1 MRPAGGCLQPV
12 FGILERLRLVLGGAW
27 TMLGVPPP
35 IWHGH
40 WRLDDTDKRP
50 ALDRTIL
57 RRVLRSAAPYRWS
70 IAVMVGTILLTS
82 AIDALQP
89 QLLRLLI
96 DRALPAPGRPGSV
109 RLLTLLGLGMVAL
122 PLLSGL
128 IGVWQRQLSARVGE
142 GIIFDLRSALYE
154 HLLRQGFRFF
164 TGVKA
169 GELVARFTNDVVGA
183 QRAVTNTVT
192 TLVSN
197 VAVVTVSLAVML
209 AMDWRL
215 TLLAS
220 LVFPALVIPLRW
232 FGQRLR
238 ALTRAQMER
247 NAAMTAQLAETLGVS
262 GALLVKLFGR
272 QRDEVARFRARA
284 AAVRDIGIQL
294 AVAGR
299 WLTLLYS
306 LAAAAGTAL
315 VLWTG
320 GYLAIRGGLT
330 TGELVAFTVY
340 LARLYGPVTA
350 LLNTHVD
357 LATSLVSFER
367 IYQLLDRPIEIV
379 ERADAIRLE
388 RPRGA
393 VRFEDVWFTYF
404 EEPAGG
410 DGVAPLV
417 RPGHPDG
424 IERPGR
430 YWALAGVSFQV
441 EPGELVALVGP
452 SGAGKTTVTYLLAR
466 LFDPTRG
473 RVTLDGYDLR
483 DLSLETLA
491 RAIGMVTQEPY
502 LFHDTVAANLRY
514 AKPDATDAELEAAA
528 RAAQIHERILELPQ
542 GYETIVGERGYRLS
556 GGEKQRLAL
565 ARLLLADPP
574 VLVLDEATSALDS
587 ESERLVQRALATLM
601 RGRTTLVI
609 AHRLSTVLAADRILV
624 LDGGRIVEQGTHEE
638 LLARGG
644 LYARLYRL
652 QFAVGSA
659 A

>member
-1 MRPAGGCLQPV
+1 
-12 FGILERLRLVLGGAW
+12 
-27 TMLGVPPP
+27 MLGTPPP
-35 IWHGH
+35 VWH
-40 WRLDDTDKRP
+40 WRHSEPDERP
-50 ALDRTIL
+50 PLDRTVL
-57 RRVLRSAAPYRWS
+57 RRVVRSAAPYRWP
-70 IAVMVGTILLTS
+70 IALMVGAILLTS

-96 DRALPAPGRPGSV
+96 DRALPAPGRPGSLM
-109 RLLTLLGLGMVAL
+109 LLTGLSLGMILL

-142 GIIFDLRSALYE
+142 GIIFDLRSALYN
-154 HLLRQGFRFF
+154 HLLQQGFRFF
-164 TGVKA
+164 TSVKA
-169 GELVARFTNDVVGA
+169 GELVSRLTNDVVGA

-197 VAVVTVSLAVML
+197 VAVVVVSLAVML

-215 TLLAS
+215 TLLAV
-220 LVFPALVIPLRW
+220 LVFPLLVLPLRR
-232 FGQRLR
+232 FGRRLR
-238 ALTRAQMER
+238 ELTRAQMER
-247 NAAMTAQLAETLGVS
+247 NAAMTAQLTETLGVS
-262 GALLVKLFGR
+262 GALLIKLFGR
-272 QRDEVARFRARA
+272 QRDEVARFRQRA
-284 AAVRDIGIQL
+284 AAVRDTGVQL

-299 WLTLLYS
+299 WLMLLYS

-315 VLWTG
+315 VLWAG
-320 GYLAIRGGLT
+320 GFLALRGGLT
-330 TGELVAFTVY
+330 TGELVAFTLY

-367 IYQLLDRPIEIV
+367 VYQLLDRPIEIR
-379 ERADAIRLE
+379 ERPNAIRLE

-393 VRFEDVWFTYF
+393 IAFEDVWFTYF
-404 EEPAGG
+404 ADAPAA
-410 DGVAPLV
+410 DGLAALV
-417 RPGHPDG
+417 PPVSADGSARPA
-424 IERPGR
+424 R
-430 YWALAGVSFQV
+430 YWALAGVSFQI

-473 RVTLDGYDLR
+473 RITLDGYDLR
-483 DLSLETLA
+483 DLSLETVA

-514 AKPDATDAELEAAA
+514 ARPEATDAELEAAA
-528 RAAQIHERILELPQ
+528 RAAQIHDRILELPQ
-542 GYETIVGERGYRLS
+542 GYQTVVGERGYRLS

-587 ESERLVQRALATLM
+587 ESERLVQQALAALM

-624 LDGGRIVEQGTHEE
+624 LDGGRIVEQGTHQE
-638 LLARGG
+638 LLAQGG
-644 LYARLYRL
+644 LYARLYHL
-652 QFAVGSA
+652 QFAIGSA

>member
-1 MRPAGGCLQPV
+1 
-12 FGILERLRLVLGGAW
+12 
-27 TMLGVPPP
+27 MLGTPPP
-35 IWHGH
+35 VWH
-40 WRLDDTDKRP
+40 WRHSEPDERP
-50 ALDRTIL
+50 PLDRTVL
-57 RRVLRSAAPYRWS
+57 RRVVRSAAPYRWP
-70 IAVMVGTILLTS
+70 IALMVGAILLTS

-96 DRALPAPGRPGSV
+96 DRALPAPGRPGSLM
-109 RLLTLLGLGMVAL
+109 LLTGLSLGMILL

-142 GIIFDLRSALYE
+142 GIIFDLRSALYD
-154 HLLRQGFRFF
+154 HLLQQGFRFF
-164 TGVKA
+164 TSVKA
-169 GELVARFTNDVVGA
+169 GELVSRLTNDVVGA

-197 VAVVTVSLAVML
+197 VAVVVVSLAVML

-215 TLLAS
+215 TLLAV
-220 LVFPALVIPLRW
+220 LVFPLLVLPLRR
-232 FGQRLR
+232 FGRRLR
-238 ALTRAQMER
+238 ELTRAQMER
-247 NAAMTAQLAETLGVS
+247 NAAMTAQLTETLGVS

-272 QRDEVARFRARA
+272 QRDEVARFRQRA
-284 AAVRDIGIQL
+284 AAVRDTGVQL

-299 WLTLLYS
+299 WLMLLYS

-315 VLWTG
+315 VLWAG
-320 GYLAIRGGLT
+320 GFLALRGGLT
-330 TGELVAFTVY
+330 TGELVAFTLY

-367 IYQLLDRPIEIV
+367 VYQLLDRPIEIR
-379 ERADAIRLE
+379 ERPNAIRLE

-393 VRFEDVWFTYF
+393 IAFEDVWFTYF
-404 EEPAGG
+404 ADAPAA
-410 DGVAPLV
+410 DGLAALV
-417 RPGHPDG
+417 PPVSADGSARPA
-424 IERPGR
+424 R
-430 YWALAGVSFQV
+430 YWALAGVSFQI

-473 RVTLDGYDLR
+473 RITLDGYDLR

-514 AKPDATDAELEAAA
+514 ARPEATDAELEAAA
-528 RAAQIHERILELPQ
+528 RAAQIHDRILELPQ
-542 GYETIVGERGYRLS
+542 GYQTVVGERGYRLS

-587 ESERLVQRALATLM
+587 ESERLVQQALAALM

-624 LDGGRIVEQGTHEE
+624 LDGGRIVEQGTHQE
-638 LLARGG
+638 LLAQGG
-644 LYARLYRL
+644 LYARLYHL
-652 QFAVGSA
+652 QFAIGSA

>member
-1 MRPAGGCLQPV
+1 
-12 FGILERLRLVLGGAW
+12 
-27 TMLGVPPP
+27 
-35 IWHGH
+35 
-40 WRLDDTDKRP
+40 
-50 ALDRTIL
+50 
-57 RRVLRSAAPYRWS
+57 
-70 IAVMVGTILLTS
+70 MVGANQLTT
-82 AIDALQP
+82 ARDARQP

-96 DRALPAPGRPGSV
+96 DRALPAPGRPGSLM
-109 RLLTLLGLGMVAL
+109 LLTGLSLGMILL

-142 GIIFDLRSALYE
+142 GIIFDLRSALYN
-154 HLLRQGFRFF
+154 HLLQQGFRFF
-164 TGVKA
+164 TSVKA
-169 GELVARFTNDVVGA
+169 GELVSRLTNDVVGA

-197 VAVVTVSLAVML
+197 VAVVVVSLAVML

-215 TLLAS
+215 TLLA
-220 LVFPALVIPLRW
+220 VLVIPLLVLPLRR
-232 FGQRLR
+232 FGRRLR
-238 ALTRAQMER
+238 ELTRAQMER
-247 NAAMTAQLAETLGVS
+247 NAAMTAQLTETLGVS
-262 GALLVKLFGR
+262 GALLIKLFGR
-272 QRDEVARFRARA
+272 QRDEVARFRQRA
-284 AAVRDIGIQL
+284 AAVRDTGVQL

-299 WLTLLYS
+299 WLMLLYS

-315 VLWTG
+315 VLWAG
-320 GYLAIRGGLT
+320 GFLALRGGLT
-330 TGELVAFTVY
+330 TGELVAFTLY

-367 IYQLLDRPIEIV
+367 VYQLLDRPIEIR
-379 ERADAIRLE
+379 ERPNAIRLE

-393 VRFEDVWFTYF
+393 IAFEDVWFTYF
-404 EEPAGG
+404 ADAPAA
-410 DGVAPLV
+410 DGLAALV
-417 RPGHPDG
+417 PPVSADGSARPA
-424 IERPGR
+424 R
-430 YWALAGVSFQV
+430 YWALAGVSFQI

-473 RVTLDGYDLR
+473 RITLDGYDLR

-514 AKPDATDAELEAAA
+514 ARPEATDAELEAAA
-528 RAAQIHERILELPQ
+528 RAAQIHDRILELPQ
-542 GYETIVGERGYRLS
+542 GYQTVVGERGYRLS

-587 ESERLVQRALATLM
+587 ESERLVQQALAALM

-624 LDGGRIVEQGTHEE
+624 LDGGRIVEQGTHQE
-638 LLARGG
+638 LLAQGG
-644 LYARLYRL
+644 LYARLYHL

>member
-1 MRPAGGCLQPV
+1 
-12 FGILERLRLVLGGAW
+12 
-27 TMLGVPPP
+27 MLGTPPP
-35 IWHGH
+35 VWH
-40 WRLDDTDKRP
+40 WRHSEPDERP
-50 ALDRTIL
+50 PLDRTVL
-57 RRVLRSAAPYRWS
+57 RRVVRSAAPYRWP
-70 IAVMVGTILLTS
+70 IALMVGAILLTS
-82 AIDALQP
+82 TIDALQP

-96 DRALPAPGRPGSV
+96 DRALPAPGRPGSLM
-109 RLLTLLGLGMVAL
+109 LLTGLSLGMILL

-142 GIIFDLRSALYE
+142 GIIFDLRSALYD
-154 HLLRQGFRFF
+154 HLLQQGFRFF
-164 TGVKA
+164 TSVKA
-169 GELVARFTNDVVGA
+169 GELVSRLTNDVVGA

-197 VAVVTVSLAVML
+197 VAVVVVSLAVML

-215 TLLAS
+215 TLLAV
-220 LVFPALVIPLRW
+220 LVFPFLVLPLRR
-232 FGQRLR
+232 FGRRLR
-238 ALTRAQMER
+238 ELTRAQMER
-247 NAAMTAQLAETLGVS
+247 NAAMTAQLTETLGVS

-272 QRDEVARFRARA
+272 QRDEVARFRQRA
-284 AAVRDIGIQL
+284 AAVRDTGVQL

-299 WLTLLYS
+299 WLMLLYS

-315 VLWTG
+315 VLWAG
-320 GYLAIRGGLT
+320 GFLALRGGLT
-330 TGELVAFTVY
+330 TGELVAFTLY

-367 IYQLLDRPIEIV
+367 VYQLLDRPIEIR
-379 ERADAIRLE
+379 ERPNAIRLE

-393 VRFEDVWFTYF
+393 IAFEDVWFTYF
-404 EEPAGG
+404 ADAPAA
-410 DGVAPLV
+410 DGLAALV
-417 RPGHPDG
+417 PPVSADGSARPA
-424 IERPGR
+424 R
-430 YWALAGVSFQV
+430 YWALAGVSFQI

-452 SGAGKTTVTYLLAR
+452 SGAGKTTVTYLMAR

-514 AKPDATDAELEAAA
+514 ARPEATDAELEAAA

-542 GYETIVGERGYRLS
+542 GYQTVVGERGYRLS

-587 ESERLVQRALATLM
+587 ESERLVQQALAALM

-624 LDGGRIVEQGTHEE
+624 LDGGRIVEQGTHQE
-638 LLARGG
+638 LLAQGG
-644 LYARLYRL
+644 LYARLYHL

>member
-1 MRPAGGCLQPV
+1 
-12 FGILERLRLVLGGAW
+12 
-27 TMLGVPPP
+27 MLGTPPP
-35 IWHGH
+35 VWH
-40 WRLDDTDKRP
+40 WRHSEPDERP
-50 ALDRTIL
+50 PLDRTVL
-57 RRVLRSAAPYRWS
+57 RRVVRSAAPYRWP
-70 IAVMVGTILLTS
+70 IALMVGAILLTS

-96 DRALPAPGRPGSV
+96 DRALPAPGRPGSLM
-109 RLLTLLGLGMVAL
+109 LLTGLSLGMILL

-142 GIIFDLRSALYE
+142 GIIFDLRSALYD
-154 HLLRQGFRFF
+154 HLLQQGFRFF
-164 TGVKA
+164 TSVKA
-169 GELVARFTNDVVGA
+169 GELVSRLTNDVVGA

-197 VAVVTVSLAVML
+197 VAVVVVSLAVML

-215 TLLAS
+215 TLLAV
-220 LVFPALVIPLRW
+220 LVFPLLVLPLRR
-232 FGQRLR
+232 FGRRLR
-238 ALTRAQMER
+238 ELTRAQMER
-247 NAAMTAQLAETLGVS
+247 NAAMTAQLTETLGVS
-262 GALLVKLFGR
+262 GALLIKLFGR
-272 QRDEVARFRARA
+272 QRDEVARFRQRA
-284 AAVRDIGIQL
+284 AAVRDTGVQL

-299 WLTLLYS
+299 WLMLLYS

-315 VLWTG
+315 VLWAG
-320 GYLAIRGGLT
+320 GFLALRGGLT
-330 TGELVAFTVY
+330 TGELVAFTLY

-367 IYQLLDRPIEIV
+367 VYQLLDRPIEIR
-379 ERADAIRLE
+379 ERPNAIRLE

-393 VRFEDVWFTYF
+393 IAFEDVWFTYF
-404 EEPAGG
+404 ADAPAA
-410 DGVAPLV
+410 DGLAALV
-417 RPGHPDG
+417 PPVSADGSARPA
-424 IERPGR
+424 R
-430 YWALAGVSFQV
+430 YWALAGVSFQI

-473 RVTLDGYDLR
+473 RITLDGYDLR

-514 AKPDATDAELEAAA
+514 ARPEATDAELEAAA
-528 RAAQIHERILELPQ
+528 RAAQIHDRILELPQ
-542 GYETIVGERGYRLS
+542 GYQTVVGERGYRLS

-587 ESERLVQRALATLM
+587 ESERLVQQALAALM

-624 LDGGRIVEQGTHEE
+624 LDGGRIVEQGTHQE
-638 LLARGG
+638 LLAQGG
-644 LYARLYRL
+644 LYARLYHL

>member
-1 MRPAGGCLQPV
+1 
-12 FGILERLRLVLGGAW
+12 
-27 TMLGVPPP
+27 MLGTPPP
-35 IWHGH
+35 VWH
-40 WRLDDTDKRP
+40 WRHSEPDERP
-50 ALDRTIL
+50 PLDRTVL
-57 RRVLRSAAPYRWS
+57 RRVVRSAAPYRWP
-70 IAVMVGTILLTS
+70 IALMVGAILLTS
-82 AIDALQP
+82 TIDALQP

-96 DRALPAPGRPGSV
+96 DRALPAPGRPGSLM
-109 RLLTLLGLGMVAL
+109 LLTGLSLGMILL

-142 GIIFDLRSALYE
+142 GIIFDLRSALYD
-154 HLLRQGFRFF
+154 HLLQQGFRFF
-164 TGVKA
+164 TSVKA
-169 GELVARFTNDVVGA
+169 GELVSRLTNDVVGA

-197 VAVVTVSLAVML
+197 VAVVVVSLAVML

-215 TLLAS
+215 TLLAV
-220 LVFPALVIPLRW
+220 LVFPFLVLPLRR
-232 FGQRLR
+232 FGRRLR
-238 ALTRAQMER
+238 ELTRAQMER
-247 NAAMTAQLAETLGVS
+247 NAAMTAQLTETLGVS

-272 QRDEVARFRARA
+272 QRDEVARFRQRA
-284 AAVRDIGIQL
+284 AAVRDTGVQL

-299 WLTLLYS
+299 WLMLLYS

-315 VLWTG
+315 VLWAG
-320 GYLAIRGGLT
+320 GFLALRGGLT
-330 TGELVAFTVY
+330 TGELVAFTLY
-340 LARLYGPVTA
+340 LTRLYGPVTA

-367 IYQLLDRPIEIV
+367 VYQLLDRPIEIR
-379 ERADAIRLE
+379 ERPNAIRLE

-393 VRFEDVWFTYF
+393 IAFEDVWFTYF
-404 EEPAGG
+404 ADAPAA
-410 DGVAPLV
+410 DGLAALV
-417 RPGHPDG
+417 PPVSADGSARPA
-424 IERPGR
+424 R
-430 YWALAGVSFQV
+430 YWALAGVSFQI

-473 RVTLDGYDLR
+473 RITLDGYDLR

-514 AKPDATDAELEAAA
+514 ARPEATDAELEAAA

-542 GYETIVGERGYRLS
+542 GYQTVVGERGYRLS

-587 ESERLVQRALATLM
+587 ESERLVQQALAALM

-624 LDGGRIVEQGTHEE
+624 LDGGRIVEQGTHQE
-638 LLARGG
+638 LLAQGG
-644 LYARLYRL
+644 LYARLYHL
-652 QFAVGSA
+652 QFAIGSA

>member
-1 MRPAGGCLQPV
+1 
-12 FGILERLRLVLGGAW
+12 
-27 TMLGVPPP
+27 MLGTPPP
-35 IWHGH
+35 VWH
-40 WRLDDTDKRP
+40 WRHSEPDERP
-50 ALDRTIL
+50 PLDRTVL
-57 RRVLRSAAPYRWS
+57 RRVVRSAAPYRWP
-70 IAVMVGTILLTS
+70 IALMVGAILLTS

-96 DRALPAPGRPGSV
+96 DRALPAPGRPGSLM
-109 RLLTLLGLGMVAL
+109 LLTGLSLGMILL

-142 GIIFDLRSALYE
+142 GIIFDLRSALYD
-154 HLLRQGFRFF
+154 HLLQQGFRFF
-164 TGVKA
+164 TSVKA
-169 GELVARFTNDVVGA
+169 GELVSRLTNDVVGA

-197 VAVVTVSLAVML
+197 VAVVVVSLAVML

-215 TLLAS
+215 TLLAA
-220 LVFPALVIPLRW
+220 LVFPFLVLPLRR
-232 FGQRLR
+232 FGRRLR
-238 ALTRAQMER
+238 ELTRAQMER
-247 NAAMTAQLAETLGVS
+247 NAAMTAQLTETLGVS

-272 QRDEVARFRARA
+272 QRDEVARFRQRA
-284 AAVRDIGIQL
+284 AAVRDTGVQL

-299 WLTLLYS
+299 WLMLLYS

-315 VLWTG
+315 VLWAG
-320 GYLAIRGGLT
+320 GFLALRGGLT
-330 TGELVAFTVY
+330 TGELVAFTLY

-367 IYQLLDRPIEIV
+367 VYQLLDRPIEIR
-379 ERADAIRLE
+379 ERPNAIRLE

-393 VRFEDVWFTYF
+393 IAFEDVWFTYF
-404 EEPAGG
+404 ADAPAA
-410 DGVAPLV
+410 DGLAALV
-417 RPGHPDG
+417 PPVSADGSARPA
-424 IERPGR
+424 R
-430 YWALAGVSFQV
+430 YWALAGVSFQI

-473 RVTLDGYDLR
+473 RITLDGYDLR

-514 AKPDATDAELEAAA
+514 ARPEATDAELEAAA

-542 GYETIVGERGYRLS
+542 GYQTVVGERGYRLS

-587 ESERLVQRALATLM
+587 ESERLVQQALAALM

-624 LDGGRIVEQGTHEE
+624 LDGGRIVEQGTHQE
-638 LLARGG
+638 LLAQGG
-644 LYARLYRL
+644 LYARLYHL

>member
-1 MRPAGGCLQPV
+1 
-12 FGILERLRLVLGGAW
+12 
-27 TMLGVPPP
+27 MLGTPPP
-35 IWHGH
+35 VWH
-40 WRLDDTDKRP
+40 WRHSEPDERP
-50 ALDRTIL
+50 PLDRTVL
-57 RRVLRSAAPYRWS
+57 RRVVRSAAPYRWP
-70 IAVMVGTILLTS
+70 IALMVGAILLTS
-82 AIDALQP
+82 TIDALQP

-96 DRALPAPGRPGSV
+96 DRALPAPGRPGSLM
-109 RLLTLLGLGMVAL
+109 LLTGLSLGMILL

-142 GIIFDLRSALYE
+142 GIIFDLRSALYD
-154 HLLRQGFRFF
+154 HLLQQGFRFF
-164 TGVKA
+164 TSVKA
-169 GELVARFTNDVVGA
+169 GELVSRLTNDVVGA

-197 VAVVTVSLAVML
+197 VAVVVVSLAVML

-215 TLLAS
+215 TLLAV
-220 LVFPALVIPLRW
+220 LVFPFLVLPLRR
-232 FGQRLR
+232 FGRRLR
-238 ALTRAQMER
+238 ELTRAQMER
-247 NAAMTAQLAETLGVS
+247 NAAMTAQLTETLGVS

-272 QRDEVARFRARA
+272 QRDEVARFRQRA
-284 AAVRDIGIQL
+284 AAVRDTGVQL

-299 WLTLLYS
+299 WLMLLYS

-315 VLWTG
+315 VLWAG
-320 GYLAIRGGLT
+320 GFLALRGGLT
-330 TGELVAFTVY
+330 TGELVAFTLY
-340 LARLYGPVTA
+340 LTRLYGPVTA

-367 IYQLLDRPIEIV
+367 VYQLLDRPIEIR
-379 ERADAIRLE
+379 ERPNAIRLE

-393 VRFEDVWFTYF
+393 IAFEDVWFTYF
-404 EEPAGG
+404 ADAPAA
-410 DGVAPLV
+410 DGLAALV
-417 RPGHPDG
+417 PPVSADGSARPA
-424 IERPGR
+424 R
-430 YWALAGVSFQV
+430 YWALAGVSFQI

-452 SGAGKTTVTYLLAR
+452 SGAGKTTVTYLMAR

-514 AKPDATDAELEAAA
+514 ARPEATDAELEAAA

-542 GYETIVGERGYRLS
+542 GYQTVVGERGYRLS

-587 ESERLVQRALATLM
+587 ESERLVQQALAALM

-624 LDGGRIVEQGTHEE
+624 LDGGRIVEQGTHQE
-638 LLARGG
+638 LLAQGG
-644 LYARLYRL
+644 LYARLYHL

>member
-1 MRPAGGCLQPV
+1 
-12 FGILERLRLVLGGAW
+12 
-27 TMLGVPPP
+27 MLGTPPP
-35 IWHGH
+35 VWH
-40 WRLDDTDKRP
+40 WRHSEPDERP
-50 ALDRTIL
+50 PLDRTVL
-57 RRVLRSAAPYRWS
+57 RRVVRSAAPYRWP
-70 IAVMVGTILLTS
+70 IALMVGAILLTS

-96 DRALPAPGRPGSV
+96 DRALPAPGRPGSLM
-109 RLLTLLGLGMVAL
+109 LLTGLSLGMILL

-142 GIIFDLRSALYE
+142 GIIFDLRSALYD
-154 HLLRQGFRFF
+154 HLLQQGFRFF
-164 TGVKA
+164 TSVKA
-169 GELVARFTNDVVGA
+169 GELVSRLTNDVVGA

-197 VAVVTVSLAVML
+197 VAVVVVSLAVML

-215 TLLAS
+215 TLLAV
-220 LVFPALVIPLRW
+220 LVFPLLVLPLRR
-232 FGQRLR
+232 FGRRLR
-238 ALTRAQMER
+238 ELTRAQMER
-247 NAAMTAQLAETLGVS
+247 NAAMTAQLTETLGVS

-272 QRDEVARFRARA
+272 QRDEVARFRQRA
-284 AAVRDIGIQL
+284 AAVRDTGVQL

-299 WLTLLYS
+299 WLMLLYS

-320 GYLAIRGGLT
+320 GFLALRGGLT
-330 TGELVAFTVY
+330 TGELVAFTLY
-340 LARLYGPVTA
+340 LTRLYGPVTA

-367 IYQLLDRPIEIV
+367 VYQLLDRPIEIR
-379 ERADAIRLE
+379 ERPNAIRLE

-393 VRFEDVWFTYF
+393 IAFEDVWFTYF
-404 EEPAGG
+404 ADAPAA
-410 DGVAPLV
+410 DGLAALV
-417 RPGHPDG
+417 PPVSADGSARPA
-424 IERPGR
+424 R
-430 YWALAGVSFQV
+430 YWALAGVSFQI

-473 RVTLDGYDLR
+473 RITLDGYDLR

-514 AKPDATDAELEAAA
+514 ARPEATDAELEAAA
-528 RAAQIHERILELPQ
+528 RAAQIHDRIRELPQ
-542 GYETIVGERGYRLS
+542 GYQTIVGERGYRLS

-587 ESERLVQRALATLM
+587 ESERLVQQALATLM

-609 AHRLSTVLAADRILV
+609 AHRLSTILAADRILV
-624 LDGGRIVEQGTHEE
+624 LDGGRIVEQGTHDE
-638 LLARGG
+638 LLAQGG

>member
-1 MRPAGGCLQPV
+1 
-12 FGILERLRLVLGGAW
+12 
-27 TMLGVPPP
+27 MLGTPPP
-35 IWHGH
+35 VWH
-40 WRLDDTDKRP
+40 WRHSEPDERP
-50 ALDRTIL
+50 PLDRTVL
-57 RRVLRSAAPYRWS
+57 RRVVRSAAPYRWP
-70 IAVMVGTILLTS
+70 IALMVGAILLTS
-82 AIDALQP
+82 TIDALQP

-96 DRALPAPGRPGSV
+96 DRALPAPGRPGSLM
-109 RLLTLLGLGMVAL
+109 LLTGLSLGMILL

-142 GIIFDLRSALYE
+142 GIIFDLRSALYD
-154 HLLRQGFRFF
+154 HLLQQGFRFF
-164 TGVKA
+164 TSVKA
-169 GELVARFTNDVVGA
+169 GELVSRLTNDVVGA

-197 VAVVTVSLAVML
+197 VAVVVVSLAVML

-215 TLLAS
+215 TLLAV
-220 LVFPALVIPLRW
+220 LVFPFLVLPLRR
-232 FGQRLR
+232 FGRRLR
-238 ALTRAQMER
+238 ELTRAQMER
-247 NAAMTAQLAETLGVS
+247 NAAMTAQLTETLGVS

-272 QRDEVARFRARA
+272 QRDEVARFRQRA
-284 AAVRDIGIQL
+284 AAVRDTGVQL

-299 WLTLLYS
+299 WLMLLYS

-315 VLWTG
+315 VLWAG
-320 GYLAIRGGLT
+320 GFLALRGGLT
-330 TGELVAFTVY
+330 TGELVAFTLY
-340 LARLYGPVTA
+340 LTRLYGPVTA

-367 IYQLLDRPIEIV
+367 VYQLLDRPIEIR
-379 ERADAIRLE
+379 ERPNAIRLE

-393 VRFEDVWFTYF
+393 IAFEDVWFTYF
-404 EEPAGG
+404 ADAPAA
-410 DGVAPLV
+410 DGLAALV
-417 RPGHPDG
+417 PPVSADGSARPA
-424 IERPGR
+424 R
-430 YWALAGVSFQV
+430 YWALAGVSFQI

-452 SGAGKTTVTYLLAR
+452 SGAGKTTVTYLMAR

-514 AKPDATDAELEAAA
+514 ARPEATDAELEAAA

-542 GYETIVGERGYRLS
+542 GYQTVVGERGYRLS

-587 ESERLVQRALATLM
+587 ESERLVQQALAALM

-624 LDGGRIVEQGTHEE
+624 LDGGRIVEQGTHQE
-638 LLARGG
+638 LLAQGG
-644 LYARLYRL
+644 LYARLYHL
-652 QFAVGSA
+652 QFAIGSA

>member
-1 MRPAGGCLQPV
+1 
-12 FGILERLRLVLGGAW
+12 
-27 TMLGVPPP
+27 MLGTPPP
-35 IWHGH
+35 VWH
-40 WRLDDTDKRP
+40 WRHSEPDERP
-50 ALDRTIL
+50 PLDRTVL
-57 RRVLRSAAPYRWS
+57 RRVVRSAAPYRWP
-70 IAVMVGTILLTS
+70 ITLMVGTILLTS

-96 DRALPAPGRPGSV
+96 DRALPAPGRPGSLM
-109 RLLTLLGLGMVAL
+109 LLTGLSLGMILL

-142 GIIFDLRSALYE
+142 GIIFDLRSALYD
-154 HLLRQGFRFF
+154 HLLQQGFRFF
-164 TGVKA
+164 TSVKA
-169 GELVARFTNDVVGA
+169 GELVSRLTNDVVGA

-197 VAVVTVSLAVML
+197 VAVVVVSLAVML

-215 TLLAS
+215 TLLAV
-220 LVFPALVIPLRW
+220 LVFPLLVLPLRR
-232 FGQRLR
+232 FGRRLR
-238 ALTRAQMER
+238 ELTRAQMER
-247 NAAMTAQLAETLGVS
+247 NAAMTAQLTETLGVS

-272 QRDEVARFRARA
+272 QRDEVARFRQRA
-284 AAVRDIGIQL
+284 AAVRDTGVQL

-299 WLTLLYS
+299 WLMLLYS

-315 VLWTG
+315 VLWAG
-320 GYLAIRGGLT
+320 GFLALRGGLT
-330 TGELVAFTVY
+330 TGELVAFTLY
-340 LARLYGPVTA
+340 LTRLYGPVTA

-367 IYQLLDRPIEIV
+367 VYQLLDRPIEIR
-379 ERADAIRLE
+379 ERPNAIRLE

-393 VRFEDVWFTYF
+393 IAFEDVWFTYF
-404 EEPAGG
+404 ADAPAA
-410 DGVAPLV
+410 DGLAALV
-417 RPGHPDG
+417 PPVSADGSARPA
-424 IERPGR
+424 R
-430 YWALAGVSFQV
+430 YWALAGVSFQI

-452 SGAGKTTVTYLLAR
+452 SGAGKTTVTYFLAR

-473 RVTLDGYDLR
+473 RITLDGYDLR

-514 AKPDATDAELEAAA
+514 ARPEATDAELEAAA

-542 GYETIVGERGYRLS
+542 GYQTVVGERGYRLS

-587 ESERLVQRALATLM
+587 ESERLVQQALATLM

-609 AHRLSTVLAADRILV
+609 AHRLSTILAADRILV
-624 LDGGRIVEQGTHEE
+624 LDGGRIVEQGTHDE
-638 LLARGG
+638 LLAQGG

>member
-1 MRPAGGCLQPV
+1 
-12 FGILERLRLVLGGAW
+12 
-27 TMLGVPPP
+27 MLGVPPSF
-35 IWHGH
+35 WHGV
-40 WRLDDTDKRP
+40 WRHDPDRRP
-50 ALDRTIL
+50 SLDRAVL

-70 IAVMVGTILLTS
+70 IVLMVVVIL
-82 AIDALQP
+82 AISGLDALQP

-96 DRALPAPGRPGSV
+96 DRALPGPGRPGSV
-109 RLLTLLGLGMVAL
+109 ELLTVLCAALVAL
-122 PLLSGL
+122 PLASGL
-128 IGVWQRQLSARVGE
+128 LGVWQRQLSARVGE

-164 TGVKA
+164 TVIKA
-169 GELVARFTNDVVGA
+169 GELVSRLTNDVVGA

-197 VAVVTVSLAVML
+197 VALVVASLAMMV

-215 TLLAS
+215 TLLS
-220 LVFPALVIPLRW
+220 LLVFPLLVVPLRR
-232 FGQRLR
+232 FSRRLR

-247 NAAMTAQLAETLGVS
+247 NAAMTAQLTETLGIS
-262 GALLVKLFGR
+262 GVLLVKLFGR
-272 QRDEVARFRARA
+272 QRDEVQRFRTRA
-284 AAVRDIGIQL
+284 AAVRDIGVEL

-299 WLTLLYS
+299 WLMLLYS
-306 LAAAAGTAL
+306 LGAAIGMAL

-320 GYLAIRGGLT
+320 GFLALRGSLT
-330 TGELVAFTVY
+330 TGELVAFALY
-340 LARLYGPVTA
+340 LVRLYGPVTA
-350 LLNTHVD
+350 LLNTHVE

-367 IYQLLDRPIEIV
+367 VYQLLDRPIEIREAPQAV
-379 ERADAIRLE
+379 HLE
-388 RPRGA
+388 RVRGA
-393 VRFEDVWFTYF
+393 VAFEDVWFTYHA
-404 EEPAGG
+404 EPRAEVTG
-410 DGVAPLV
+410 PLDL
-417 RPGHPDG
+417 P
-424 IERPGR
+424 ERSFDAAQPQR
-430 YWALAGVSFQV
+430 YWALAGVSFRI

-473 RVTLDGYDLR
+473 RVRLDGYDLR

-491 RAIGMVTQEPY
+491 RAVGMVTQEPY

-514 AKPDATDAELEAAA
+514 ARPDASDAELEAAA
-528 RAAQIHERILELPQ
+528 RAAYIHERILELPQ
-542 GYETIVGERGYRLS
+542 GYETVVGERGYRLS

-587 ESERLVQRALATLM
+587 ESERFVQQALAALM

-609 AHRLSTVLAADRILV
+609 AHRLSTVRAADRILV
-624 LDGGRIVEQGTHEE
+624 MDGGRIVEQGTHQE
-638 LLARGG
+638 LLAQGG

-652 QFAVGSA
+652 QFAVTPA

>member
-1 MRPAGGCLQPV
+1 
-12 FGILERLRLVLGGAW
+12 
-27 TMLGVPPP
+27 MLGTPPP
-35 IWHGH
+35 VWH
-40 WRLDDTDKRP
+40 WRHSEPDERP
-50 ALDRTIL
+50 PLDRTVL
-57 RRVLRSAAPYRWS
+57 RRVVRSAAPYRWP
-70 IAVMVGTILLTS
+70 IALMVGAILLTS

-96 DRALPAPGRPGSV
+96 DRALPAPGRPGSLM
-109 RLLTLLGLGMVAL
+109 LLTGLSLGMILL

-142 GIIFDLRSALYE
+142 GIIFDLRSALYN
-154 HLLRQGFRFF
+154 HLLQQGFRFF
-164 TGVKA
+164 TSVKA
-169 GELVARFTNDVVGA
+169 GELVSRLTNDVVGA

-197 VAVVTVSLAVML
+197 VAVVVVSLAVML

-215 TLLAS
+215 TLLAV
-220 LVFPALVIPLRW
+220 LVFPLLVLPLRR
-232 FGQRLR
+232 FGRRLR
-238 ALTRAQMER
+238 ELTRAQMER
-247 NAAMTAQLAETLGVS
+247 NAAMTAQLTETLGVS

-272 QRDEVARFRARA
+272 QRDEVARFRQRA
-284 AAVRDIGIQL
+284 AAVRDTGVQL

-299 WLTLLYS
+299 WLMLLYS

-315 VLWTG
+315 VLWAG
-320 GYLAIRGGLT
+320 GFLALRGGLT
-330 TGELVAFTVY
+330 TGELVAFTLY

-367 IYQLLDRPIEIV
+367 VYQLLDRPIEIR
-379 ERADAIRLE
+379 ERPNAIRLE

-393 VRFEDVWFTYF
+393 IAFEDVWFTYF
-404 EEPAGG
+404 ADAPAA
-410 DGVAPLV
+410 DGLAALV
-417 RPGHPDG
+417 PPVSADGSARPA
-424 IERPGR
+424 R
-430 YWALAGVSFQV
+430 YWALAGVSFQI

-473 RVTLDGYDLR
+473 RITLDGYDLR

-514 AKPDATDAELEAAA
+514 ARPEATDAELEAAA
-528 RAAQIHERILELPQ
+528 RAAQIHDRILELPQ
-542 GYETIVGERGYRLS
+542 GYQTVVGERGYRLS

-587 ESERLVQRALATLM
+587 ESERLVQQALAALM

-624 LDGGRIVEQGTHEE
+624 LDGGRIVEQGTHQE
-638 LLARGG
+638 LLAQGG
-644 LYARLYRL
+644 LYARLYHL

>member
-1 MRPAGGCLQPV
+1 
-12 FGILERLRLVLGGAW
+12 
-27 TMLGVPPP
+27 MLGTPPP
-35 IWHGH
+35 VWH
-40 WRLDDTDKRP
+40 WRHSEPDERP
-50 ALDRTIL
+50 PLDRTVL
-57 RRVLRSAAPYRWS
+57 RRVVRSAAPYRWP
-70 IAVMVGTILLTS
+70 IALMVGAILLTS
-82 AIDALQP
+82 TIDALQP

-96 DRALPAPGRPGSV
+96 DRALPAPGRPGSLM
-109 RLLTLLGLGMVAL
+109 LLTGLSLGMILL

-142 GIIFDLRSALYE
+142 GIIFDLRSALYD
-154 HLLRQGFRFF
+154 HLLQQGFRFF
-164 TGVKA
+164 TSVKA
-169 GELVARFTNDVVGA
+169 GELVSRLTNDVVGA

-197 VAVVTVSLAVML
+197 VAVVVVSLAVML

-215 TLLAS
+215 TLLAV
-220 LVFPALVIPLRW
+220 LVFPLLVLPLRR
-232 FGQRLR
+232 FGRRLR
-238 ALTRAQMER
+238 ELTRAQMER
-247 NAAMTAQLAETLGVS
+247 NAAMTAQLTETLGVS

-272 QRDEVARFRARA
+272 QRDEVARFRQRA
-284 AAVRDIGIQL
+284 AAVRDTGVQL

-299 WLTLLYS
+299 WLMLLYS

-315 VLWTG
+315 VLWAG
-320 GYLAIRGGLT
+320 GFLALRGGLT
-330 TGELVAFTVY
+330 TGELVAFTLY
-340 LARLYGPVTA
+340 LTRLYGPVTA

-367 IYQLLDRPIEIV
+367 VYQLLDRPIEIR
-379 ERADAIRLE
+379 ERPNAIRLE

-393 VRFEDVWFTYF
+393 IAFEDVWFTYF
-404 EEPAGG
+404 ADAPAA
-410 DGVAPLV
+410 DGLAALV
-417 RPGHPDG
+417 PPVSADGSARPA
-424 IERPGR
+424 R
-430 YWALAGVSFQV
+430 YWALAGVSFQI

-452 SGAGKTTVTYLLAR
+452 SGAGKTTVTYLMAR

-514 AKPDATDAELEAAA
+514 ARPEATDAELEAAA

-542 GYETIVGERGYRLS
+542 GYQTVVGERGYRLS

-587 ESERLVQRALATLM
+587 ESERLVQQALAALM

-624 LDGGRIVEQGTHEE
+624 LDGGRIVEQGTHQE
-638 LLARGG
+638 LLAQGG
-644 LYARLYRL
+644 LYARLYHL

>member
-1 MRPAGGCLQPV
+1 
-12 FGILERLRLVLGGAW
+12 
-27 TMLGVPPP
+27 MLGTPPP
-35 IWHGH
+35 VWH
-40 WRLDDTDKRP
+40 WRHSEPDERP
-50 ALDRTIL
+50 PLDRTVL
-57 RRVLRSAAPYRWS
+57 RRVVRSAAPYRWP
-70 IAVMVGTILLTS
+70 IALMVGAILLTS

-96 DRALPAPGRPGSV
+96 DRALPAPGRPGSLM
-109 RLLTLLGLGMVAL
+109 LLTGLSLGMILL

-142 GIIFDLRSALYE
+142 GIIFDLRSALYD
-154 HLLRQGFRFF
+154 HLLQQGFRFF
-164 TGVKA
+164 TSVKA
-169 GELVARFTNDVVGA
+169 GELVSRLTNDVVGA

-197 VAVVTVSLAVML
+197 VAVVVVSLAVML

-215 TLLAS
+215 TLLAV
-220 LVFPALVIPLRW
+220 LVFPLLVLPLRR
-232 FGQRLR
+232 FGRRLR
-238 ALTRAQMER
+238 ELTRAQMER
-247 NAAMTAQLAETLGVS
+247 NAAMTAQLTETLGVS
-262 GALLVKLFGR
+262 GALLIKLFGR
-272 QRDEVARFRARA
+272 QRDEVARFRQRA
-284 AAVRDIGIQL
+284 AAVRDTGVQL

-299 WLTLLYS
+299 WLMLLYS

-315 VLWTG
+315 VLWAG
-320 GYLAIRGGLT
+320 GFLALRGGLT
-330 TGELVAFTVY
+330 TGELVAFTLY

-367 IYQLLDRPIEIV
+367 VYQLLDRPIEIR
-379 ERADAIRLE
+379 ERPNAIRLE

-393 VRFEDVWFTYF
+393 IAFEGVWFTYF
-404 EEPAGG
+404 ADAPAA
-410 DGVAPLV
+410 DGLAALV
-417 RPGHPDG
+417 PPVSADGSARPA
-424 IERPGR
+424 R
-430 YWALAGVSFQV
+430 YWALAGVSFQI

-473 RVTLDGYDLR
+473 RITLDGYDLR

-514 AKPDATDAELEAAA
+514 ARPEATDAELEAAA
-528 RAAQIHERILELPQ
+528 RAAQIHDRILELPQ
-542 GYETIVGERGYRLS
+542 GYQTVVGERGYRLS

-587 ESERLVQRALATLM
+587 ESERLVQQALAALM

-624 LDGGRIVEQGTHEE
+624 LDGGRIVEQGTHQE
-638 LLARGG
+638 LLAQGG
-644 LYARLYRL
+644 LYARLYHL

>member
-1 MRPAGGCLQPV
+1 
-12 FGILERLRLVLGGAW
+12 
-27 TMLGVPPP
+27 MLGTPPP
-35 IWHGH
+35 VWH
-40 WRLDDTDKRP
+40 WRHSEPDERP
-50 ALDRTIL
+50 PLDRTVL
-57 RRVLRSAAPYRWS
+57 RRVVRSAAPYRWP
-70 IAVMVGTILLTS
+70 IALMVGAILLTS

-96 DRALPAPGRPGSV
+96 DRALPAPGRPGSLM
-109 RLLTLLGLGMVAL
+109 LLTGLSLGMILL

-142 GIIFDLRSALYE
+142 GIIFDLRSALYN
-154 HLLRQGFRFF
+154 HLLQQGFRFF
-164 TGVKA
+164 TSVKA
-169 GELVARFTNDVVGA
+169 GELVSRLTNDVVGA

-197 VAVVTVSLAVML
+197 VAVVVVSLAVML

-215 TLLAS
+215 TLLAV
-220 LVFPALVIPLRW
+220 LVFPLLVLPLRR
-232 FGQRLR
+232 FGRRLR
-238 ALTRAQMER
+238 ELTRAQMER
-247 NAAMTAQLAETLGVS
+247 NAAMTAQLTETLGVS

-272 QRDEVARFRARA
+272 QRDEVARFRQRA
-284 AAVRDIGIQL
+284 AAVRDTGVQL

-299 WLTLLYS
+299 WLMLLYS

-315 VLWTG
+315 VLWAG
-320 GYLAIRGGLT
+320 GFLALRGGLT
-330 TGELVAFTVY
+330 TGELVAFTLY

-367 IYQLLDRPIEIV
+367 VYQLLDRPIEIR
-379 ERADAIRLE
+379 ERPNAIRLE

-393 VRFEDVWFTYF
+393 IAFEDVWFTYF
-404 EEPAGG
+404 ADAPAA
-410 DGVAPLV
+410 DGLAALV
-417 RPGHPDG
+417 PPVSADGSARPA
-424 IERPGR
+424 R
-430 YWALAGVSFQV
+430 YWALAGVSFQI

-473 RVTLDGYDLR
+473 RITLDGYDLR

-514 AKPDATDAELEAAA
+514 ARPEATDAELEAAA
-528 RAAQIHERILELPQ
+528 RAAQIHDRILELPQ
-542 GYETIVGERGYRLS
+542 GYQTVVGERGYRLS

-587 ESERLVQRALATLM
+587 ESERLVQQALAALM

-624 LDGGRIVEQGTHEE
+624 LDGGRIVEQGTHQE
-638 LLARGG
+638 LLAQGG
-644 LYARLYRL
+644 LYARLYHL
-652 QFAVGSA
+652 QFAIGSA

>member
-1 MRPAGGCLQPV
+1 
-12 FGILERLRLVLGGAW
+12 
-27 TMLGVPPP
+27 MLGTPPP
-35 IWHGH
+35 VWH
-40 WRLDDTDKRP
+40 WRHSEPDERP
-50 ALDRTIL
+50 PLDRTVL
-57 RRVLRSAAPYRWS
+57 RRVVRSAAPYRWP
-70 IAVMVGTILLTS
+70 ITLMVGTILLTS

-96 DRALPAPGRPGSV
+96 DRALPAPGRPGSLM
-109 RLLTLLGLGMVAL
+109 LLTGLSLGMILL

-142 GIIFDLRSALYE
+142 GIIFDLRSALYD
-154 HLLRQGFRFF
+154 HLLQQGFRFF
-164 TGVKA
+164 TSVKA
-169 GELVARFTNDVVGA
+169 GELVSRLTNDVVGA

-197 VAVVTVSLAVML
+197 VAVVVVSLAVML

-215 TLLAS
+215 TLLAV
-220 LVFPALVIPLRW
+220 LVFPLLVLPLRR
-232 FGQRLR
+232 FGRRLR
-238 ALTRAQMER
+238 ELTRAQMER
-247 NAAMTAQLAETLGVS
+247 NAAMTAQLTETLGVS

-272 QRDEVARFRARA
+272 QRDEVARFRQRA
-284 AAVRDIGIQL
+284 AAVRDTGVQL

-299 WLTLLYS
+299 WLMLLYS

-315 VLWTG
+315 VLWAG
-320 GYLAIRGGLT
+320 GFLALRGGLT
-330 TGELVAFTVY
+330 TGELVAFTLY
-340 LARLYGPVTA
+340 LTRLYGPVTA

-367 IYQLLDRPIEIV
+367 VYQLLDRPIEIR
-379 ERADAIRLE
+379 ERPNAIRLE

-393 VRFEDVWFTYF
+393 IAFEDVWFTYF
-404 EEPAGG
+404 ADAPAA
-410 DGVAPLV
+410 DGLAALV
-417 RPGHPDG
+417 PPVSADGSARPA
-424 IERPGR
+424 R
-430 YWALAGVSFQV
+430 YWALAGVSFQI

-452 SGAGKTTVTYLLAR
+452 SGAGKTTVTYLMAR

-514 AKPDATDAELEAAA
+514 ARPEATDAELEAAA

-542 GYETIVGERGYRLS
+542 GYQTVVGERGYRLS

-587 ESERLVQRALATLM
+587 ESERLVQQALAALM

-624 LDGGRIVEQGTHEE
+624 LDGGRIVEQGTHQE
-638 LLARGG
+638 LLAQGG
-644 LYARLYRL
+644 LYARLYHL
-652 QFAVGSA
+652 QFAIGSA

>member
-1 MRPAGGCLQPV
+1 
-12 FGILERLRLVLGGAW
+12 
-27 TMLGVPPP
+27 MLGTPPP
-35 IWHGH
+35 VWH
-40 WRLDDTDKRP
+40 WRHSEPDERP
-50 ALDRTIL
+50 PLDRTVL
-57 RRVLRSAAPYRWS
+57 RRVVRSAAPYRWP
-70 IAVMVGTILLTS
+70 ITLMVGTILLTS

-96 DRALPAPGRPGSV
+96 DRALPAPGRPGSLM
-109 RLLTLLGLGMVAL
+109 LLTGLSLGMILL

-142 GIIFDLRSALYE
+142 GIIFDLRSALYD
-154 HLLRQGFRFF
+154 HLLQQGFRFF
-164 TGVKA
+164 TSVKA
-169 GELVARFTNDVVGA
+169 GELVSRLTNDVVGA

-197 VAVVTVSLAVML
+197 VAVVVVSLAVML

-215 TLLAS
+215 TLLAV
-220 LVFPALVIPLRW
+220 LVFPFLVLPLRR
-232 FGQRLR
+232 FGRRLR
-238 ALTRAQMER
+238 ELTRAQMER
-247 NAAMTAQLAETLGVS
+247 NAAMTAQLTETLGVS

-272 QRDEVARFRARA
+272 QRDEVARFRQRA
-284 AAVRDIGIQL
+284 AAVRDTGVQL

-299 WLTLLYS
+299 WLMLLYS

-315 VLWTG
+315 VLWAG
-320 GYLAIRGGLT
+320 GFLALRGGLT
-330 TGELVAFTVY
+330 TGELVAFTLY
-340 LARLYGPVTA
+340 LTRLYGPVTA

-367 IYQLLDRPIEIV
+367 VYQLLDRPIEIR
-379 ERADAIRLE
+379 ERPNAIRLE

-393 VRFEDVWFTYF
+393 IAFEDVWFTYF
-404 EEPAGG
+404 ADAPAA
-410 DGVAPLV
+410 DGLAALV
-417 RPGHPDG
+417 PPVSADGSARPA
-424 IERPGR
+424 R
-430 YWALAGVSFQV
+430 YWALAGVSFQI

-452 SGAGKTTVTYLLAR
+452 SGAGKTTVTYLMAR

-514 AKPDATDAELEAAA
+514 ARPEATDAELEAAA

-542 GYETIVGERGYRLS
+542 GYQTVVGERGYRLS

-587 ESERLVQRALATLM
+587 ESERLVQQALAALM

-624 LDGGRIVEQGTHEE
+624 LDGGRIVEQGTHQE
-638 LLARGG
+638 LLAQGG
-644 LYARLYRL
+644 LYARLYHL
-652 QFAVGSA
+652 QFAIGSA

>member
-1 MRPAGGCLQPV
+1 
-12 FGILERLRLVLGGAW
+12 
-27 TMLGVPPP
+27 MLGTPPP
-35 IWHGH
+35 VWH
-40 WRLDDTDKRP
+40 WRHSEPDERP
-50 ALDRTIL
+50 PLDRTVL
-57 RRVLRSAAPYRWS
+57 RRVVRSAAPYRWP
-70 IAVMVGTILLTS
+70 IALMVGAILLTS
-82 AIDALQP
+82 TIDALQP

-96 DRALPAPGRPGSV
+96 DRALPAPGRPGSLM
-109 RLLTLLGLGMVAL
+109 LLTGLSLGMILL

-142 GIIFDLRSALYE
+142 GIIFDLRSALYD
-154 HLLRQGFRFF
+154 HLLQQGFRFF
-164 TGVKA
+164 TSVKA
-169 GELVARFTNDVVGA
+169 GELVSRLTNDVVGA

-197 VAVVTVSLAVML
+197 VAVVVVSLAVML

-215 TLLAS
+215 TLLAV
-220 LVFPALVIPLRW
+220 LVFPLLVLPLRR
-232 FGQRLR
+232 FGRRLR
-238 ALTRAQMER
+238 ELTRAQMER
-247 NAAMTAQLAETLGVS
+247 NAAMTAQLTETLGVS

-272 QRDEVARFRARA
+272 QRDEVARFRQRA
-284 AAVRDIGIQL
+284 AAVRDTGVQL

-299 WLTLLYS
+299 WLMLLYS

-315 VLWTG
+315 VLWAG
-320 GYLAIRGGLT
+320 GFLALRGGLT
-330 TGELVAFTVY
+330 TGELVAFTLY
-340 LARLYGPVTA
+340 LTRLYGPVTA

-367 IYQLLDRPIEIV
+367 VYQLLDRPIEIR
-379 ERADAIRLE
+379 ERPNAIRLE

-393 VRFEDVWFTYF
+393 IAFEDVWFTYF
-404 EEPAGG
+404 ADAPAA
-410 DGVAPLV
+410 DGLAALV
-417 RPGHPDG
+417 PPVSADGSARPA
-424 IERPGR
+424 R
-430 YWALAGVSFQV
+430 YWALAGVSFQI

-452 SGAGKTTVTYLLAR
+452 SGAGKTTVTYLMAR

-514 AKPDATDAELEAAA
+514 ARPEATDAELEAAA

-542 GYETIVGERGYRLS
+542 GYQTVVGERGYRLS

-587 ESERLVQRALATLM
+587 ESERLVQQALATLM

-609 AHRLSTVLAADRILV
+609 AHRLSTILAADRILV
-624 LDGGRIVEQGTHEE
+624 LDGGRIVEQGTHDE
-638 LLARGG
+638 LLAQGG

>member
-1 MRPAGGCLQPV
+1 
-12 FGILERLRLVLGGAW
+12 
-27 TMLGVPPP
+27 MLGTPPP
-35 IWHGH
+35 VWH
-40 WRLDDTDKRP
+40 WRHSEPDERP
-50 ALDRTIL
+50 PLDRTVL
-57 RRVLRSAAPYRWS
+57 RRVVRSAAPYRWP
-70 IAVMVGTILLTS
+70 IALMVGAILLTS

-96 DRALPAPGRPGSV
+96 DRALPAPGRPGSLM
-109 RLLTLLGLGMVAL
+109 LLTGLSLGMILL

-142 GIIFDLRSALYE
+142 GIIFDLRSALYN
-154 HLLRQGFRFF
+154 HLLQQGFRFF
-164 TGVKA
+164 TSVKA
-169 GELVARFTNDVVGA
+169 GELVSRLTNDVVGA

-197 VAVVTVSLAVML
+197 VAVVVVSLAVML

-215 TLLAS
+215 TLLAV
-220 LVFPALVIPLRW
+220 LVFPLLVLPLRR
-232 FGQRLR
+232 FGRRLR
-238 ALTRAQMER
+238 ELTRAQMER
-247 NAAMTAQLAETLGVS
+247 NAAMTAQLTETLGVS

-272 QRDEVARFRARA
+272 QRDEVARFRQRA
-284 AAVRDIGIQL
+284 AAVRDTGVQL

-299 WLTLLYS
+299 WLMLLYS

-315 VLWTG
+315 VLWAG
-320 GYLAIRGGLT
+320 GFLALRGGLT
-330 TGELVAFTVY
+330 TGELVAFTLY

-367 IYQLLDRPIEIV
+367 VYQLLDRPIEIR
-379 ERADAIRLE
+379 ERPNAIRLE

-393 VRFEDVWFTYF
+393 IAFEDVWFTYF
-404 EEPAGG
+404 ADAPAA
-410 DGVAPLV
+410 DGLAALV
-417 RPGHPDG
+417 PPVSADGSARPA
-424 IERPGR
+424 R
-430 YWALAGVSFQV
+430 YWALAGLSFQI

-473 RVTLDGYDLR
+473 RITLDGYDLR

-514 AKPDATDAELEAAA
+514 ARPEATDAELEAAA
-528 RAAQIHERILELPQ
+528 RAAQIHDRILELPQ
-542 GYETIVGERGYRLS
+542 GYQTVVGERGYRLS

-587 ESERLVQRALATLM
+587 ESERLVQQALAALM

-624 LDGGRIVEQGTHEE
+624 LDGGRIVEQGTHQE
-638 LLARGG
+638 LLAQGG
-644 LYARLYRL
+644 LYARLYHL

>member
-1 MRPAGGCLQPV
+1 
-12 FGILERLRLVLGGAW
+12 
-27 TMLGVPPP
+27 MLGTPPP
-35 IWHGH
+35 PVWH
-40 WRLDDTDKRP
+40 WRHGEPDERP
-50 ALDRTIL
+50 PLNRAVL
-57 RRVLRSAAPYRWS
+57 RRVVRSAAPYRWS
-70 IAVMVGTILLTS
+70 IALMVGAILATS

-96 DRALPAPGRPGSV
+96 DRALPAAGRPGSLM
-109 RLLTLLGLGMVAL
+109 LLTVLSLGMILL
-122 PLLSGL
+122 PLLTGL
-128 IGVWQRQLSARVGE
+128 VGVWQRQLSAQVGE

-164 TGVKA
+164 TSVKA
-169 GELVARFTNDVVGA
+169 GELVSRLTTDVVGA
-183 QRAVTNTVT
+183 QRTVTNTVT

-197 VAVVTVSLAVML
+197 VAVVVVSLAIML
-209 AMDWRL
+209 TMDWRL
-215 TLLAS
+215 TVVAF
-220 LVFPALVIPLRW
+220 LVFPLLVLPLRR

-238 ALTRAQMER
+238 ELTRAQMER
-247 NAAMTAQLAETLGVS
+247 NAAMTAQLTETLGVS

-272 QRDEVARFRARA
+272 HRDELARFRERA
-284 AAVRDIGIQL
+284 AAVRDTGVQL

-299 WLTLLYS
+299 WLMLLYS

-315 VLWTG
+315 VLWAG
-320 GYLAIRGGLT
+320 GFLAIRGGLT
-330 TGELVAFTVY
+330 TGELVAFTLY
-340 LARLYGPVTA
+340 LARLYGPITA

-367 IYQLLDRPIEIV
+367 VYQLLDRPIEIQ
-379 ERADAIRLE
+379 ERPNAIRLE

-393 VRFEDVWFTYF
+393 IAFEDVWFTYVT
-404 EEPAGG
+404 ERPAG
-410 DGVAPLV
+410 DGLATLV
-417 RPGHPDG
+417 RTEAADSDD
-424 IERPGR
+424 RPVR
-430 YWALAGVSFQV
+430 YWALADVSFRV

-473 RVTLDGYDLR
+473 RITLDGYDLR

-514 AKPDATDAELEAAA
+514 ARPDASDAELEAAA
-528 RAAQIHERILELPQ
+528 RAAQIHDRIRELPQ
-542 GYETIVGERGYRLS
+542 GYQTIVGERGYRLS

-587 ESERLVQRALATLM
+587 ESERLVQQALATLM

-609 AHRLSTVLAADRILV
+609 AHRLSTILAADRILV
-624 LDGGRIVEQGTHEE
+624 LDGGRIVEQGTHGE
-638 LLARGG
+638 LLAQGG